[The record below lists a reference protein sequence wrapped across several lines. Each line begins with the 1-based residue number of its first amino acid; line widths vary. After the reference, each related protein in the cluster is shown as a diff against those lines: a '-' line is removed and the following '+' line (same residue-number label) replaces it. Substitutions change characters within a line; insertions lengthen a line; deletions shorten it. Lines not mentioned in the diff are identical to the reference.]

1 MVQQRFQQTYSLFN
15 FQGCFVFSLQWDPR
29 GTLIKGKTNK
39 KIKQAKKK
47 MVQTLGKSDIH
58 FYLSNILFKGVLFS
72 VHSFPLKKKKKKSYI
87 EPVKFQMST
96 LILKNKLSG
105 NRQECFPLTEIESF
119 LAFIDIYLY
128 IFFNCHFHV
137 PLCFGSSQL
146 LES

>member
-1 MVQQRFQQTYSLFN
+1 
-15 FQGCFVFSLQWDPR
+15 
-29 GTLIKGKTNK
+29 
-39 KIKQAKKK
+39 